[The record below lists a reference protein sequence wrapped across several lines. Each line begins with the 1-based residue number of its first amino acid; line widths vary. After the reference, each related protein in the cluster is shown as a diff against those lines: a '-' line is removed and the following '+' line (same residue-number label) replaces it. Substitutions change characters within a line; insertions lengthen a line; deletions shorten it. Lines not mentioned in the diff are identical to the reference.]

1 MTFYAHDKAAIIRLI
16 DKSLLQV
23 QQQWMDRFDAMRVF
37 VAVATRGSFAE
48 ASRQLR
54 LSPSATTRAVAWL
67 EDDLGLSLLTR
78 TTRSLRLTERGAI
91 FLERCRRILD
101 DLDDAERQ
109 VRGEDAEP
117 RGEMTVAAPVMFGR
131 LHIMPI
137 VDGLLRNHPA
147 LKVRLLLSDRNV
159 HLVEEGVDVAV
170 RIGALA
176 DSSLVTTTLG
186 AVSRV
191 LVASPSYLAR
201 RGVPASPAD
210 LAAHDLIAFEGLA
223 TPDEWSFAT
232 LDRPLRI
239 EPRLSINSVD
249 AALAAAEVG
258 LGITRA
264 LSYQVEAAVRAGRL
278 ALVLRTFAPA
288 PTPVSAVYP
297 ARRIGSANVAVFTK
311 AAREHFRR
319 NPLDPVEAWG
329 A

>member
-1 MTFYAHDKAAIIRLI
+1 
-16 DKSLLQV
+16 
-23 QQQWMDRFDAMRVF
+23 MDRFDAMRVF
-37 VAVATRGSFAE
+37 VSVATRGSFAE
-48 ASRQLR
+48 ASRSLR
-54 LSPSATTRAVAWL
+54 LSPSAVTRAVAWL
-67 EDDLGLSLLTR
+67 EDELGLALLTR

-91 FLERCRRILD
+91 FLESCRQILD
-101 DLDDAERQ
+101 DLDDAERR

-117 RGEMTVAAPVMFGR
+117 RGEMTVAAPVVFGR
-131 LHIMPI
+131 LHVMPI
-137 VDGLLRNHPA
+137 VDGLLRAHPA

-191 LVASPSYLAR
+191 LVASPAYLAR
-201 RGVPASPAD
+201 RGAPMSPAD
-210 LAAHDLIAFEGLA
+210 LSDHDLVAFEGLA

-239 EPRLSINSVD
+239 EPRLSLNSVD
-249 AALAAAEVG
+249 AALAAAEAGV
-258 LGITRA
+258 GITRA
-264 LSYQVEAAVRAGRL
+264 LSYQVEVAVREGRL
-278 ALVLRTFAPA
+278 ALVLQALATAPM
-288 PTPVSAVYP
+288 PVSAVHP
-297 ARRIGSANVAVFTK
+297 ARRIGSANVSAFTK

-319 NPLDPVEAWG
+319 DPLAPVETWG

>member
-1 MTFYAHDKAAIIRLI
+1 
-16 DKSLLQV
+16 
-23 QQQWMDRFDAMRVF
+23 MDRFDAMRVF
-37 VAVATRGSFAE
+37 VSVATRGSFAE
-48 ASRQLR
+48 ASRSLR
-54 LSPSATTRAVAWL
+54 LSPSAVTRAVAWL
-67 EDDLGLSLLTR
+67 EDELGLSLLTR

-91 FLERCRRILD
+91 FLESCRQILD
-101 DLDDAERQ
+101 DLDDAERR

-117 RGEMTVAAPVMFGR
+117 RGEMTVAAPVVFGR
-131 LHIMPI
+131 LHVMPI
-137 VDGLLRNHPA
+137 VDGLLRAHPA

-176 DSSLVTTTLG
+176 DSALVAATLG

-191 LVASPSYLAR
+191 LVASPAYLTQ

-210 LAAHDLIAFEGLA
+210 LAVHDLIAFDGLGSV
-223 TPDEWSFAT
+223 DEWSFAT

-239 EPRLSINSVD
+239 EPRLSINSLD
-249 AALAAAEVG
+249 AALAGAEAG

-264 LSYQVEAAVRAGRL
+264 LSYQVEAAVREGRL
-278 ALVLRTFAPA
+278 ALVLQAFATTPL
-288 PTPVSAVYP
+288 PVSAVYP
-297 ARRIGSANVAVFTK
+297 ARRIGSANVAAFTK

-319 NPLDPVEAWG
+319 SPLAAVETWG

>member
-1 MTFYAHDKAAIIRLI
+1 
-16 DKSLLQV
+16 
-23 QQQWMDRFDAMRVF
+23 MDRFDAMRVF

-48 ASRQLR
+48 AARSLR
-54 LSPSATTRAVAWL
+54 LSPSAVTRAVAGL
-67 EDDLGLSLLTR
+67 EDELGLSLLTR

-91 FLERCRRILD
+91 FLESCRRILD
-101 DLDDAERQ
+101 DLDDAERR

-117 RGEMTVAAPVMFGR
+117 RGEMTIAAPVVFGR
-131 LHIMPI
+131 LHVTPI
-137 VDGLLRNHPA
+137 VDGLLRAYPA

-191 LVASPSYLAR
+191 LVASPAYLER

-210 LAAHDLIAFEGLA
+210 LLAHDLIAFEGLSA
-223 TPDEWSFAT
+223 TDEWSFAT

-249 AALAAAEVG
+249 AALAAAEAG

-264 LSYQVEAAVRAGRL
+264 LSYQAEAPVRDGRL
-278 ALVLRTFAPA
+278 ALVLQAFAPA
-288 PTPVSAVYP
+288 PLPVSAVHP
-297 ARRIGSANVAVFTK
+297 ARRIGSANVAAFTK
-311 AAREHFRR
+311 ASREHFRR
-319 NPLDPVEAWG
+319 SPLAPVEAWG
-329 A
+329 D